1 MSSVR
6 KKSNVALQF
15 AGAFLAAGVVLLV
28 FSMLLEMQIA
38 AFIGLGLT
46 FWGAVLAL
54 TRSGKYVE
62 TSLLDSSARSTYT
75 TVDRMI
81 NDLKYNGQGFYIP
94 AYPKDVFLP
103 DYLKN
108 LREPVVFVSE
118 SFNGKPSIDELASGK
133 FISAQTRGFFI
144 TSPGSG
150 IMAQVEKQM
159 RLDLSK
165 INLSDLCEILP
176 RCLTENL
183 NLARNA
189 DMALLPTGANFK
201 ATGIIYESLYN
212 PESKPKSVDMLG
224 CPLVSAVA
232 SALAKA
238 SGKTVVIKE
247 QVQLPGNSVNAVL
260 SFV

>member
-1 MSSVR
+1 MPSVR
-6 KKSNVALQF
+6 KKNNAALQF

-81 NDLKYNGQGFYIP
+81 NDLKYNGQGYYIP

-108 LREPVVFVSE
+108 LKEPVVFISE

-232 SALAKA
+232 CALAKA
-238 SGKTVVIKE
+238 SGKTVIIKE

>member
-1 MSSVR
+1 VR
-6 KKSNVALQF
+6 KKSNAALQF

-28 FSMLLEMQIA
+28 FSLLLEMQIA

-103 DYLKN
+103 EYLKN
-108 LREPVVFVSE
+108 LKEPVVFVSE

-133 FISAQTRGFFI
+133 FISSQTRGFFI

-189 DMALLPTGANFK
+189 EMALLPTGANFK

-212 PESKPKSVDMLG
+212 AETKPKSVDMLG

-247 QVQLPGNSVNAVL
+247 LVQLPGNSVNAVL

>member
-1 MSSVR
+1 MR
-6 KKSNVALQF
+6 KKSNAALQF

-103 DYLKN
+103 EYLKN

-165 INLSDLCEILP
+165 INLTELCEILP

-189 DMALLPTGANFK
+189 DMSLLPNGANFK
-201 ATGIIYESLYN
+201 ATGIIYDSLYN

-224 CPLVSAVA
+224 CPRCQCGCLCI
-232 SALAKA
+232 
-238 SGKTVVIKE
+238 G
-247 QVQLPGNSVNAVL
+247 
-260 SFV
+260 

>member
-1 MSSVR
+1 MR
-6 KKSNVALQF
+6 KKSNAALQF

-28 FSMLLEMQIA
+28 FSLLLEMQIA

-103 DYLKN
+103 EYLKN

-150 IMAQVEKQM
+150 IMAQVEKQL

-165 INLSDLCEILP
+165 INLIELCELLP

-189 DMALLPTGANFK
+189 DMSLLPNGANFK
-201 ATGIIYESLYN
+201 ATGIIYDSLYN

-224 CPLVSAVA
+224 CPVVSAVA
-232 SALAKA
+232 CAFAKA

-247 QVQLPGNSVNAVL
+247 LVQLPGNSVNVVL

>member
-1 MSSVR
+1 MPSVR
-6 KKSNVALQF
+6 KKSNAAMQF
-15 AGAFLAAGVVLLV
+15 AGTFLAAGVVLLV

-54 TRSGKYVE
+54 TRNGKYVE
-62 TSLLDSSARSTYT
+62 SSLLDSSARSTYT

-81 NDLKYNGQGFYIP
+81 NDLKYTGQGYYIP

-103 DYLKN
+103 EYLKN
-108 LREPVVFVSE
+108 LKEAVVFVSE

-150 IMAQVEKQM
+150 IMTQIEKEL
-159 RLDLSK
+159 RIDLSK
-165 INLSDLCEILP
+165 INLTELSEILP
-176 RCLTENL
+176 KCLTESL

-189 DMALLPTGANFK
+189 EMALLPTGASFK
-201 ATGIIYESLYN
+201 ATGIVYDSLYN

-224 CPLVSAVA
+224 CPLVSSVA
-232 SALAKA
+232 CALAKA

-247 QVQLPGNSVNAVL
+247 QVQLPGNSVNVVL
-260 SFV
+260 NFV

>member
-1 MSSVR
+1 LPSVR
-6 KKSNVALQF
+6 KKSNAAVQF
-15 AGAFLAAGVVLLV
+15 AGVFLASGVVLLF
-28 FSMLLEMQIA
+28 FSMLLEIQIA

-62 TSLLDSSARSTYT
+62 SSILDSCTRSTYT
-75 TVDRMI
+75 TIDRMI
-81 NDLKYNGQGFYIP
+81 NDLKYSGKGFYIP
-94 AYPKDVFLP
+94 AYPQDVFLP
-103 DYLKN
+103 EYLKN
-108 LREPVVFVSE
+108 LKEPVVFVSE

-144 TSPGSG
+144 SSPGSG

-165 INLSDLCEILP
+165 INLIELCEILP
-176 RCLTENL
+176 KCLTENL

-201 ATGIIYESLYN
+201 ATGIIYDSLYN
-212 PESKPKSVDMLG
+212 AETKPKSVDMLG

-260 SFV
+260 NFV

>member
-6 KKSNVALQF
+6 KKSNAALQF
-15 AGAFLAAGVVLLV
+15 AGAFLVAGVVLLV
-28 FSMLLEMQIA
+28 FSMLLGMQIA

-62 TSLLDSSARSTYT
+62 SSLLDSSARSTYT

-81 NDLKYNGQGFYIP
+81 NDLKFNGQGFYIP

-103 DYLKN
+103 EYLKN
-108 LREPVVFVSE
+108 LKEPVVFVSE

-133 FISAQTRGFFI
+133 FISSQTRGFFI

-189 DMALLPTGANFK
+189 EMALLPTGANFK

-212 PESKPKSVDMLG
+212 AETKPKSVDMLG

-247 QVQLPGNSVNAVL
+247 LVQLPGNSVNAVL